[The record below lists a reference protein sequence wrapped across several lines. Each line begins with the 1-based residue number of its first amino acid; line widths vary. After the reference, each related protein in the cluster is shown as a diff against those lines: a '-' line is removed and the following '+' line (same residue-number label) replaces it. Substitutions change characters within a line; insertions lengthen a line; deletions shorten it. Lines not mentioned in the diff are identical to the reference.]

1 MNQYYSND
9 FTVDPSRQMW
19 ENYKN
24 ESPERL
30 QNNKKNIFIQI
41 KNKDKD
47 KTAIQKNNN
56 PLVSESY
63 NKLETIHSEL
73 FEKDKENQKLKF
85 KIKQLEVS
93 LDNFKEKL
101 GAIKVL
107 RQENNNLL
115 QKLEEEYKKNR
126 ELPILKNKILFLEK
140 MKKEDTRKI
149 KELSRKVPKDNQKE
163 TTIDSLIDTI
173 KGEGN
178 EDNNEEDFDINGD
191 IDEESESDG
200 DSDEEKDSD
209 EESDEE
215 KDSDEESEGSNSEY
229 GGTYKVKS
237 MELEEINTDEYN
249 YNLIFNK
256 MMEERENIVKDNN
269 VYEND
274 KLKRIICKYIN
285 NIKESKIDSIFRNM
299 KITKDTIINHKL
311 ISDIILQLKGI

>member
-209 EESDEE
+209 EES
-215 KDSDEESEGSNSEY
+215 EGSNSEY

>member
-1 MNQYYSND
+1 MNQYYSNG